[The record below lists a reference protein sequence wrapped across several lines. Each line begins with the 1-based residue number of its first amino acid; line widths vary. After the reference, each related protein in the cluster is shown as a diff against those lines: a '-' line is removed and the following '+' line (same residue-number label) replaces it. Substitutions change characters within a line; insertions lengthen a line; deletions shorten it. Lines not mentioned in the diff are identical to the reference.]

1 VTGPVRDRLA
11 AAVLYTLALG
21 AVFTIALSSLT
32 EFDFWWYL
40 ASAERIL
47 ATRGAPDTDPSRT
60 PRTGGP
66 GSITCGRAS
75 SSSGP
80 AGTRAGGSC

>member
-1 VTGPVRDRLA
+1 MTGAGRARLA
-11 AAVLYTLALG
+11 TGVLYTVALA

-47 ATRGAPDTDPSRT
+47 VARSVPDTDPFSYTAEGRPWINHMWAT
-60 PRTGGP
+60 QLLLWAGWHTGG
-66 GSITCGRAS
+66 
-75 SSSGP
+75 
-80 AGTRAGGSC
+80 